1 MVMSLWPRFLSA
13 LYTRDEY
20 VILPRAGELI
30 ELWRALALN
39 LGRRHYCGTGAA
51 ERCTSV
57 PGLDVLV
64 SHFLPN
70 FNNVVDSSSVQ

>member
-1 MVMSLWPRFLSA
+1 MVTSLWPRFLST
-13 LYTRDEY
+13 LHIRDEY

-51 ERCTSV
+51 EHCTS
-57 PGLDVLV
+57 GLDVSV